1 MSPPNPEIDPV
12 HKGLHDLGRLI
23 EEAEA
28 SASASG
34 DEAGVKASGQTGPA
48 PAERAQADRSEPPAP
63 LAAAGVAAGAAADG
77 DDEMPW
83 PSPPPAEA
91 PVAAAAPPPLGAE
104 DAATLA
110 ALQAG
115 PADNPVERGLHE
127 LGRQIDEAERGGMG
141 GGGGDGGR
149 GGRGAGG
156 PAHAAPK
163 KKRSTRRKV
172 AYVFGSLFLV
182 LVLIAGAAAGYA
194 WYLNDQIHRIDLKN
208 LTTSPTKGADAG
220 TENILMIGST
230 SRCALKVQNPQFGLC
245 SQGVTGVNSDVVMIL
260 HLNPA
265 NNTVSILSIPR
276 DLFVPN
282 ARSDGANKIDAALY
296 QGPDQLIAAIEEDFG
311 IPIQH
316 FVELNFDSFMNVV
329 NALGGIH
336 MYFPEPIF
344 DSYSGLNI
352 QTTGCIGLN
361 GTSALE
367 VVRAR
372 HLQYKPPGVTTTDPY
387 YWPSEAQSDLARIR
401 RDHEFLRVLASAVKA
416 KGLGNPL
423 TDQSLV
429 AGVVGDLTVDSGFSL
444 SDMVSLVLT
453 YHGVNVNSA
462 PQLTLPVQVDEFGS
476 YVYQGGSYGDIEF
489 PSEPQDR
496 TAVDQFLGLKANAD
510 TYSGGA
516 LRSPS
521 SITVSVMNGSG
532 TSNQASDTAAGLK
545 ALGFN
550 IGTIGDTTPVGRE
563 AETVVYYASKSP
575 ANLAAAQAVADS
587 MSGAVI
593 MAEDPTQVQPG
604 SQVTVVTGTQFSVNP
619 PPATVTPTSA
629 AGSTGAG
636 GGAGVGTSSTTTP
649 TTSSSSSANSGAFQ
663 PPTTTVEPLAPWDP
677 RSCTANG
684 GEGP

>member
-1 MSPPNPEIDPV
+1 MSPQNPENDPV
-12 HKGLHDLGRLI
+12 HKGLHNLGRQI
-23 EEAEA
+23 EESETATSGAEA
-28 SASASG
+28 GDESPALGDPEGRSDAPTPTGASG
-34 DEAGVKASGQTGPA
+34 SD
-48 PAERAQADRSEPPAP
+48 
-63 LAAAGVAAGAAADG
+63 AGAE
-77 DDEMPW
+77 DEMPW
-83 PSPPPAEA
+83 PAPPPAEA
-91 PVAAAAPPPLGAE
+91 QQAPASQGAPE
-104 DAATLA
+104 VEGSSTPA
-110 ALQAG
+110 ALPAD

-127 LGRQIDEAERGGMG
+127 LGRQIDEAERGGDG
-141 GGGGDGGR
+141 GGGR

-194 WYLNDQIHRIDLKN
+194 WYLNDQIHRISLHN
-208 LTTSPTKGADAG
+208 LSDSPTKGADAG

-230 SRCALKVQNPQFGLC
+230 SRCALTVQNPQFGLC

-265 NNTVSILSIPR
+265 NNSLSILSIPR

-282 ARSDGANKIDAALY
+282 ARSEGANKIDAALY
-296 QGPDQLIAAIEEDFG
+296 EGPDQLIAAIEEDFG

-387 YWPSEAQSDLARIR
+387 YWPTEAQSDLARIR

-416 KGLGNPL
+416 KGIGNPL
-423 TDQSLV
+423 TDQALV
-429 AGVVGDLTVDSGFSL
+429 SGVVGDLTVDSGFSL

-462 PQLTLPVQVDEFGS
+462 PQLTLPVQVDQFGN
-476 YVYQGGSYGDIEF
+476 YVYKGGSYGDIEF
-489 PSEPQDR
+489 PSESQDHA
-496 TAVDQFLGLKANAD
+496 AVDQFLGLKANAD

-516 LRSPS
+516 LPSPS
-521 SITVSVMNGSG
+521 AITVAVMNGSG
-532 TSNQASDTAAGLK
+532 TYNQASDTAASLK

-550 IGTIGDTTPVGRE
+550 IGTVGDSTPVGRE
-563 AETVVYYASKSP
+563 AETVVYYSSKSH
-575 ANLAAAQAVADS
+575 ANLAAAQAVANS
-587 MSGAVI
+587 MSGSVI
-593 MAEDPTQVQPG
+593 MAMDPTQVQPG
-604 SQVTVVTGTQFSVNP
+604 SQVTVVTGTQFTVNP

-629 AGSTGAG
+629 AGNTGA
-636 GGAGVGTSSTTTP
+636 ATTTP
-649 TTSSSSSANSGAFQ
+649 TTSSTTTTTSGAFQ
-663 PPTTTVEPLAPWDP
+663 PPTTTVEPLAAWDP
-677 RSCTANG
+677 RSCTASG

>member
-1 MSPPNPEIDPV
+1 MSPPNPENDPV
-12 HKGLHDLGRLI
+12 HKGLADLGRQI

-28 SASASG
+28 PGSDAGSG
-34 DEAGVKASGQTGPA
+34 DENPAADPAGG
-48 PAERAQADRSEPPAP
+48 SEPRTPP
-63 LAAAGVAAGAAADG
+63 ESLSDDAAADQ
-77 DDEMPW
+77 ELPW
-83 PSPPPAEA
+83 PSPPAADMPTPNQGPAADAHQTEA
-91 PVAAAAPPPLGAE
+91 EAAAAGAALGA
-104 DAATLA
+104 D
-110 ALQAG
+110 

-127 LGRQIDEAERGGMG
+127 LGRQIDEAERKGNGNGGS
-141 GGGGDGGR
+141 GR
-149 GGRGAGG
+149 HTRGAGG

-163 KKRSTRRKV
+163 KKRSTSRKV
-172 AYVFGSLFLV
+172 LYVLGSLFLV

-194 WYLNDQIHRIDLKN
+194 WYLNDQINRINLHN
-208 LTTSPTKGADAG
+208 LTSSPAKGADAG

-230 SRCALKVQNPQFGLC
+230 SRCALAVQNPQFGLC
-245 SQGVTGVNSDVVMIL
+245 SQGVNGVNSDVVMIL

-265 NNTVSILSIPR
+265 NNSLSILSIPR

-344 DSYSGLNI
+344 DSYSGLDI

-387 YWPSEAQSDLARIR
+387 YWPQEAQSDLARIR

-444 SDMVSLVLT
+444 SDMASLVLN
-453 YHGVNVNSA
+453 YHDVNVNAA
-462 PQLTLPVQVDEFGS
+462 PQLTVPVQVDQFGN
-476 YVYQGGSYGDIEF
+476 YDYEGGSYGDIEF
-489 PSEPQDR
+489 PAEPQDHA
-496 TAVDQFLGLKANAD
+496 AVDQFLGLKANAD

-516 LRSPS
+516 LPSPS

-532 TSNQASDTAAGLK
+532 SYNQASDTAASLK

-550 IGTIGDTTPVGRE
+550 IGTVGDSTPVGQE
-563 AETVVYYASKSP
+563 AETVVYYSSKSP
-575 ANLAAAQAVADS
+575 ANLAAAQAVANS
-587 MSGAVI
+587 LSGAVI
-593 MAEDPTQVQPG
+593 MAMDPTQVQSG

-619 PPATVTPTSA
+619 PPVTVTPTSA
-629 AGSTGAG
+629 VGSTGV
-636 GGAGVGTSSTTTP
+636 GAPSTTTP
-649 TTSSSSSANSGAFQ
+649 TTSGSSSSSGAFQ
-663 PPTTTVEPLAPWDP
+663 PPTSTVEPLAPWDP